1 MSGDKQSSSGLDFQ
15 LHPLVLIN
23 INDHHIRTKAN
34 TPAGNAGGSNGSNL
48 TGSGSPSK
56 VLGIL
61 LGVQS
66 GRTVD
71 ISNSF
76 EIKYQLV
83 DGSVVI
89 DDGFLLHKQ
98 EQYKQVFSKI
108 DVVGW
113 YSTGSEVQEVDLQI
127 HKKVMALNESP
138 VFLLLNPR
146 VDHSRKNLPVT
157 LFETELH
164 LVEGTP
170 TFIFVTSN
178 YTVETSDAE
187 RIGVDQVAKIMPSG
201 KASGS
206 EQLSAHLVGVH
217 SAMKMLVER
226 LRLIQGVVAQVEAGE
241 IPFPHSL
248 LRSVSSLVNS
258 LPAMETQDFKK
269 NYDTEVADSMLPV
282 YLSSLT
288 AGVTLASEGVDKA
301 LIAFERSGMR
311 GTGGRRG
318 LVL

>member
-178 YTVETSDAE
+178 YTVE
-187 RIGVDQVAKIMPSG
+187 VM
-201 KASGS
+201 
-206 EQLSAHLVGVH
+206 SAHLVGVH